1 MPGACQLSG
10 NAVPAVGKGEG
21 ATPRRIPYL
30 AITCLKLLC
39 RIAKYMISLNAVPKI
54 FILLSKF
61 SPIFS
66 IFVSALVRVSD
77 GALPLLTSPHGNFS
91 RAPCLTAPYVAPG
104 TRGFTPVICCTLR
117 RPRRNGIYKAD

>member
-1 MPGACQLSG
+1 MTEGVNKPRRGISKKSEALKVGVDMPVACQLSG
-10 NAVPAVGKGEG
+10 NVVPAVGMREG
-21 ATPRRIPYL
+21 AKPRRIPYL

-91 RAPCLTAPYVAPG
+91 RDPA
-104 TRGFTPVICCTLR
+104 
-117 RPRRNGIYKAD
+117 

>member
-10 NAVPAVGKGEG
+10 NVVPAVGKGEG
-21 ATPRRIPYL
+21 AKPRRIPYW

-91 RAPCLTAPYVAPG
+91 RDPA
-104 TRGFTPVICCTLR
+104 
-117 RPRRNGIYKAD
+117 